1 MNFSS
6 VVLFVDSHTHVF
18 VALSIKSSQ
27 LLPSSP
33 TISIIQTNCVISL
46 MDVDLEH
53 VPSQIG
59 TATIDINNGKIL
71 KVSDISFPSK

>member
-1 MNFSS
+1 
-6 VVLFVDSHTHVF
+6 
-18 VALSIKSSQ
+18 
-27 LLPSSP
+27 
-33 TISIIQTNCVISL
+33 

-71 KVSDISFPSK
+71 KVIITSSHASISGDYHLM